1 MNTAPIKK
9 KKRRLRWQ
17 IKLALAVIGVLVL
30 CLFVKSC
37 FFSSNSADKKTVQES
52 ETAAAP
58 AEPQIKVPVVPQAN
72 EPVVPLTKDV
82 TILLDPGHGG
92 YDPGN
97 MVGDIVESNIN
108 LAAAKA
114 CAAKLESLN
123 PHIKVAMTRTSDE
136 VSWPNDEVGDLT
148 ARVDLQESTHAD
160 YFVSIHS
167 NSYTDPSAKGFA
179 FYVKDTD
186 AAGQGLA
193 ASITEA
199 FTKAGWSREQGTLFT
214 KYNPIQVVS
223 EAKIPAILVEMG
235 YMSNPEELAALSD
248 SQVQNALGETIAVG
262 IYNYLI
268 NPADTSQT
276 SEQAAH

>member
-1 MNTAPIKK
+1 MNTTPIKK
-9 KKRRLRWQ
+9 KKRKLRWQ
-17 IKLALAVIGVLVL
+17 IKLALAVIGVLIL

-37 FFSSNSADKKTVQES
+37 FFSSGSAEKKTAEVT
-52 ETAAAP
+52 ETTEP

-72 EPVVPLTKDV
+72 EAVVPLTNDV
-82 TILLDPGHGG
+82 TVLLDPGHGG

-97 MVGDIVESNIN
+97 MVGEIAESNID

-114 CAAKLESLN
+114 CAAKLESLDS
-123 PHIKVAMTRTSDE
+123 HIKVVLTRDSD
-136 VSWPNDEVGDLT
+136 VVPWPNDEVGDLT
-148 ARVDLQESTHAD
+148 ARVELQESTHAD

-167 NSYTDPSAKGFA
+167 NSYTDASATGFA

-186 AAGQGLA
+186 PAGQGLA

-235 YMSNPEELAALSD
+235 YMSNPEELAALND
-248 SQVQNALGETIAVG
+248 SRVQNALGETIAVG
-262 IYNYLI
+262 IYNYLT
-268 NPADTSQT
+268 NPAAETQT
-276 SEQAAH
+276 ADQTTAH